1 MTDCV
6 VGMQAF
12 CYVISDDVCCLC
24 WLPVG
29 CVVQA
34 TQVKGTVMPIAKGA
48 APVEF
53 VPLTDVSSPPWSMAV
68 YHVPFL
74 LLLYEGRVSDAL
86 YFLNMFLYHHR
97 T

>member
-1 MTDCV
+1 
-6 VGMQAF
+6 MQAF
-12 CYVISDDVCCLC
+12 GDVISDGLCCLC

-53 VPLTDVSSPPWSMAV
+53 VPLTDVSRVPWRMAV
-68 YHVPFL
+68 YHVPLPFAA
-74 LLLYEGRVSDAL
+74 V
-86 YFLNMFLYHHR
+86 
-97 T
+97 